1 MSIQRKFIFSIL
13 GLIVLFGAISITA
26 TFVNVTSEIHLR
38 VERDTTQTSGEII
51 SLLTVINSIMS
62 DRVKNSMALLKQQ
75 ASALG
80 PPKLGPLVSV
90 KGREVPDLLLGQST
104 QVNEFTLVDS
114 VTNIMSGTAT
124 LFVKSGNDY
133 IRISTN
139 VMKDE
144 QRAIGT
150 KLSPTGNAIKN
161 INQGKA
167 YYGQVDILGKPYITG
182 YEPIFAI
189 NGDIIGILY
198 VGYSADLKELESAL
212 AKRTILNE
220 GFVVLRDGN
229 GNIRLHSQH
238 ISEDSLN
245 VIISQADETWTLTTV
260 PFNAWGYDIV
270 LGYSNDEI
278 YDAIFTEITNIL
290 LITLLIAAVI
300 ILVLVVLV
308 KKIVGEPLL
317 RYTEAIEDIA
327 QGEGDLTIRFNSTK
341 PDEFGRMSNGLDS
354 LLDRIQLTISD
365 VTQSSAELLESA
377 RELTAISTQA
387 SDLVIHQTSQTE
399 QVAQALIEMNNTAL
413 SLGESAKNAENA
425 ARAADE
431 EAQASSTE
439 LAYIIDSISRQA
451 DEIENSAEV
460 VNELSNA
467 SAEITGVLKVIQNIA
482 EQTNLLALNA
492 AIEAARAG
500 EHGRGFAVVADEV
513 RTLASRTQKS
523 TEEIRAMIERLHH
536 GAKQTTE
543 MMAQNKENSLIN
555 VESTKKAG
563 VAVDDV
569 LQSVAKISD
578 YNIQI
583 AGAVEQQKQAS
594 ADISGRVT
602 NIHSAGNENAEHV
615 KKTKQASENLR
626 SIVERMLIKL
636 KYYKV

>member
-1 MSIQRKFIFSIL
+1 M
-13 GLIVLFGAISITA
+13 
-26 TFVNVTSEIHLR
+26 
-38 VERDTTQTSGEII
+38 
-51 SLLTVINSIMS
+51 
-62 DRVKNSMALLKQQ
+62 
-75 ASALG
+75 
-80 PPKLGPLVSV
+80 
-90 KGREVPDLLLGQST
+90 
-104 QVNEFTLVDS
+104 
-114 VTNIMSGTAT
+114 
-124 LFVKSGNDY
+124 
-133 IRISTN
+133 
-139 VMKDE
+139 
-144 QRAIGT
+144 
-150 KLSPTGNAIKN
+150 
-161 INQGKA
+161 
-167 YYGQVDILGKPYITG
+167 
-182 YEPIFAI
+182 
-189 NGDIIGILY
+189 Y

-387 SDLVIHQTSQTE
+387 SELVIHQTSQTE